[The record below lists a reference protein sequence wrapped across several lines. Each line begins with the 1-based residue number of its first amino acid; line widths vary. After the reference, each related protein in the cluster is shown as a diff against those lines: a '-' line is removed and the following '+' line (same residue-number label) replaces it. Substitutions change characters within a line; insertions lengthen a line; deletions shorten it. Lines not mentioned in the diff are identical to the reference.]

1 MSSRTQSARLSNAS
15 FQMQASLQQGL
26 LEPARIQHR
35 TCLVCHDTVI
45 PQLSTPEARKHPCI
59 NVICVNCRQR
69 ALSDPNKDPEC
80 WRCNFRF
87 DEFKDLIT
95 YVGEEAYHRYLDRLT
110 RQVLRKEEKDRFVE
124 CHRAECSWAVLQD
137 CGEGSIVECE
147 VCHAKTCSFCKS
159 PAHAGES
166 CTEFQIRTQNA
177 QEQSVF
183 GEQATRREQSDTD
196 DDTESK
202 IQRCPNSECGT
213 LLQRNNG
220 CMHVTC
226 GERLLPPK
234 RNYAKLNFAGQCVYE
249 FCFECLET
257 HPSHL
262 PGCGGDH

>member
-1 MSSRTQSARLSNAS
+1 
-15 FQMQASLQQGL
+15 MQPISQPGRPEAV
-26 LEPARIQHR
+26 EIQYK
-35 TCLVCHDTVI
+35 TCLVCHDTGI

-59 NVICVNCRQR
+59 NVICLNCRQG

-87 DEFKDLIT
+87 DEFKDLIA

-137 CGEGSIVECE
+137 CEEGSIVECE
-147 VCHAKTCSFCKS
+147 VCHSKTCSFCKS

-183 GEQATRREQSDTD
+183 GEQATRGEQAGTKDYAKN
-196 DDTESK
+196 K

-213 LLQRNNG
+213 LLQRNDG
-220 CMHVTC
+220 CMHMTC
-226 GERLLPPK
+226 GERLLTPK
-234 RNYAKLNFAGQCVYE
+234 RHDAKLIFAGQCGHE

-257 HPSHL
+257 HPSHI
-262 PGCGGDH
+262 PGCGGGH